1 MSISI
6 FTSSCVYNN
15 STNNN
20 ETINENDINEV
31 KEYFIENRKI
41 EIKENFELQTWPK
54 KIAIIA
60 PVSGKYSK
68 IGRSL
73 INGIE
78 MSIENLN
85 KVGISIQTKIYDSG
99 EQGLSI
105 RKITNDINQSN
116 YDYVIG
122 PILKNNISIYS
133 NESSSN
139 ARKLILNKSKRIN
152 FNKNKFYFG
161 LFPEDDVQC
170 ITKEVLGNN
179 FQKGVIIYP
188 KNRWGERLLLSFQD
202 NFYQFNTYEKEIL
215 EISYEKQKK
224 EIDKK
229 LKEIFHIEESYS
241 KRKYMKNLLDTN
253 FNFVPHIRDDIDFI
267 FSIGTSDDLKQIK
280 PKLDFYYAEN
290 IPVFS
295 TSHIFN
301 GITNSQKDKDL
312 DGIIFCDI
320 PWLFDKKNKRIL
332 KNLLLNDQRKNFLR
346 FVALGMDSVNIY
358 PFLDKLKENQQKFI
372 KLRTG
377 NIYINTKGIIKRELN
392 YLIFKNGRPRLINVI
407 KNE

>member
-15 STNNN
+15 SVNNN
-20 ETINENDINEV
+20 ETINNNDINEV
-31 KEYFIENRKI
+31 KEYFIDNRKI
-41 EIKENFELQTWPK
+41 EIKENFELQIWPQ

-105 RKITNDINQSN
+105 KKITNDINQSN

-122 PILKNNISIYS
+122 PILKNNISTYS

-179 FQKGVIIYP
+179 YQRGVIIYP
-188 KNRWGERLLLSFQD
+188 KNRWGERLLLSFSR
-202 NFYQFNTYEKEIL
+202 QFL
-215 EISYEKQKK
+215 
-224 EIDKK
+224 
-229 LKEIFHIEESYS
+229 
-241 KRKYMKNLLDTN
+241 
-253 FNFVPHIRDDIDFI
+253 
-267 FSIGTSDDLKQIK
+267 SI
-280 PKLDFYYAEN
+280 
-290 IPVFS
+290 
-295 TSHIFN
+295 
-301 GITNSQKDKDL
+301 
-312 DGIIFCDI
+312 
-320 PWLFDKKNKRIL
+320 
-332 KNLLLNDQRKNFLR
+332 
-346 FVALGMDSVNIY
+346 
-358 PFLDKLKENQQKFI
+358 
-372 KLRTG
+372 
-377 NIYINTKGIIKRELN
+377 
-392 YLIFKNGRPRLINVI
+392 
-407 KNE
+407 